1 MNREDLE
8 STWLELI
15 DILERKAKT
24 ADEARMHAFAAG
36 LQDAALT
43 ARMFL
48 VHLLRLSRSGS
59 SADQT
64 GDAKSSSPSPNS
76 TESSSGSCVP
86 PPPMDETGKEVDL
99 DALIPDA
106 NELLI
111 RRAKSLGRDEVIDR
125 VIRFR
130 EGADTE

>member
-1 MNREDLE
+1 MNWEDME

-48 VHLLRLSRSGS
+48 VHLLRLSKSGS

-64 GDAKSSSPSPNS
+64 VDARSSSPSPNS
-76 TESSSGSCVP
+76 TESSSESYVL

-99 DALIPDA
+99 DP
-106 NELLI
+106 NEFLI
-111 RRAKSLGRDEVIDR
+111 RRAQSLGRDEVIDR
-125 VIRFR
+125 VIRLR
-130 EGADTE
+130 EGTDTE